1 VLRPY
6 NGHYARRVPSLVHH
20 LLTHV
25 IPVVRRSSEVG
36 DPEEVRRT
44 VLALQRNAD
53 PSPPRRGLRGC
64 SVTEVEGQPFP
75 VFDLRPPGP
84 EPTRTVLYL
93 HGGGFVGEVD
103 PFHWRYAARLARATG
118 ARLVLPAYPL
128 APTHTWRDTDAP
140 LLGLFERLAVESP
153 HGVSLMGDSAGGGLA
168 LATAQRLARLP
179 GPQPTKL
186 VLLAPWVDL
195 AGETPGTEEARGRD
209 PWLKLTKL
217 RLYGTWWAGDDDL
230 RRPEVSPLHGDF
242 AGLPRTLVFCGTR
255 DLLLPQVRETVRR
268 ARAAGVTVGYH
279 EAPGLLHVY
288 PILPV
293 PEARSARR
301 ETAEFLGAAQA

>member
-1 VLRPY
+1 MPS
-6 NGHYARRVPSLVHH
+6 RRPSLAHQV
-20 LLTHV
+20 LTRL

-44 VLALQRNAD
+44 VLARQRRAD
-53 PSPPRRGLRGC
+53 PTPPRRGLRGC
-64 SVTEVEGQPFP
+64 TVREVDGQPFP

-84 EPTRTVLYL
+84 DPTRTVLFL
-93 HGGGFVGEVD
+93 HGGGFVGDID

-118 ARLVLPAYPL
+118 ARFVLPAYPL
-128 APTHTWRDTDAP
+128 TPTHTWRDTHPA
-140 LLGLFERLAVESP
+140 LLALFERLAVESP
-153 HGVSLMGDSAGGGLA
+153 SGVSLMGDSAGGGLA
-168 LATAQRLARLP
+168 VAVAQRLARLS
-179 GPQPTKL
+179 GPQPTGL
-186 VLLAPWVDL
+186 VLIAPWVDL

-217 RLYGTWWAGDDDL
+217 RLYGSWWAGEDDV

-242 AGLPRTLVFCGTR
+242 GGLPPMLVFCGTR
-255 DLLLPQVRETVRR
+255 DLLLPQVRETVRL
-268 ARAAGVTVGYH
+268 ARAAGATVGYH
-279 EAPGLLHVY
+279 EAPGLLHAY

-301 ETAEFLGAAQA
+301 EIAEFLTHRADAS